1 MEVTVMPITFKTDYA
16 GQVFGKLTVLHF
28 LPTEGRHAKWLCK
41 CECGNEKAV
50 MSQALVSGATVSCG
64 CVGKEQRRVAN
75 TSHGEAGNAK
85 RSGAYSSWANM
96 MMRCEWGG
104 HPSYEE
110 YGAKGIRVCERW
122 HAFENFKSDMGERP
136 RGGSIDRIDNRKGY
150 EPGNCRWATRLEQAL
165 NTSRT
170 AKVVYRGELVTVD
183 SLCRS
188 LGLSKAAVRARASR
202 RGNDYVSALRSVGV
216 EVSAPEDAWA

>member
-1 MEVTVMPITFKTDYA
+1 
-16 GQVFGKLTVLHF
+16 
-28 LPTEGRHAKWLCK
+28 
-41 CECGNEKAV
+41 

-96 MMRCEWGG
+96 MTRCEWGG

-170 AKVVYRGELVTVD
+170 IFVAVDGEPVPAFI
-183 SLCRS
+183 LCER
-188 LGLSKAAVRARASR
+188 LGISKKALRARAAR
-202 RGNDYVSALRSVGV
+202 RGNDYVLAFRSLG
-216 EVSAPEDAWA
+216 EVA

>member
-1 MEVTVMPITFKTDYA
+1 MEVTVMPTTFKTDYA
-16 GQVFGKLTVLHF
+16 GQVFGRMTVLRF
-28 LPTEGRHAKWLCK
+28 VPTDGRHAKWLCR

-50 MSQALVSGATVSCG
+50 MSQSLVAGLTVSCG
-64 CVGKEQRRVAN
+64 CVGKEQRRLAN
-75 TSHGEAGNAK
+75 TSHGESGNAK

-96 MMRCEWGG
+96 MTRCEWGG
-104 HPSYEE
+104 HPSYEA

-122 HAFENFKSDMGERP
+122 HAFENFRADMGDRP
-136 RGGSIDRIDNRKGY
+136 DGCSIDRIDGSKGY
-150 EPGNCRWATRLEQAL
+150 EPGNCRWATREQQNL

-170 AKVVYRGELVTVD
+170 IKVVYRGELVTVD

>member
-1 MEVTVMPITFKTDYA
+1 
-16 GQVFGKLTVLHF
+16 
-28 LPTEGRHAKWLCK
+28 
-41 CECGNEKAV
+41 
-50 MSQALVSGATVSCG
+50 MSQSLVAGLTVSCG
-64 CVGKEQRRVAN
+64 CVGKEQRRAAN
-75 TSHGEAGNAK
+75 TSHGESGNAK

-122 HAFENFKSDMGERP
+122 LAFENFKADMGERP
-136 RGGSIDRIDNRKGY
+136 QGGSIDRIDNRKGY

-170 AKVVYRGELVTVD
+170 VVVMFDGEPIPAFI
-183 SLCRS
+183 LCEK
-188 LGLSKAAVRARASR
+188 LGISKKALRARAAR
-202 RGNDYVSALRSVGV
+202 RRNDYVQAFRSFGA
-216 EVSAPEDAWA
+216 EVDPIP